1 MLTHVQA
8 DTREFNAD
16 PTKDSIVE
24 SLPNDMKDN
33 NLLKALQG
41 AAQSKELKDFYLVG
55 FWNYCEGDIDDKGAE
70 KITFCSDR
78 KSYYWFNPVDVWQL
92 SDTSAQKIFPDEMQ
106 KGLDAYRK
114 VSRWMYASFI
124 LAFFLTI
131 AEFLVGFSALF
142 SRWGSFVTTIV
153 STVCSRS
160 IRNALIQNSNFN
172 VGPIPL
178 LLRGRRHRNRHVRLA
193 RRRLRVRP
201 QALQHQGQHG
211 QADASHAVARCRLRP
226 RIRLL
231 LAHLYMLLLRQ
242 VGQEEGCCREDT
254 VHV

>member
-153 STVCSRS
+153 STVRFTPIRKALVHQLIIPRPNPSS
-160 IRNALIQNSNFN
+160 IS
-172 VGPIPL
+172 PPL
-178 LLRGRRHRNRHVRLA
+178 S
-193 RRRLRVRP
+193 P
-201 QALQHQGQHG
+201 
-211 QADASHAVARCRLRP
+211 
-226 RIRLL
+226 
-231 LAHLYMLLLRQ
+231 
-242 VGQEEGCCREDT
+242 
-254 VHV
+254 